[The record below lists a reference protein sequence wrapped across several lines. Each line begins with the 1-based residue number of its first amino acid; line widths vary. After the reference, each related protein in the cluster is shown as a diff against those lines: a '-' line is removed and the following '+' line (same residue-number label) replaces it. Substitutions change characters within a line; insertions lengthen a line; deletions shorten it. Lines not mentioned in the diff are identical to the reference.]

1 MEFRQGLG
9 YEKHCRIT
17 NASDSEILP
26 SLPLPSLP
34 VCCGDEDR
42 VLQLSDEPARHGH
55 PVVDRPDVLD
65 HASVIEGLLRGCDVS
80 YL

>member
-1 MEFRQGLG
+1 M
-9 YEKHCRIT
+9 
-17 NASDSEILP
+17 
-26 SLPLPSLP
+26 
-34 VCCGDEDR
+34 
-42 VLQLSDEPARHGH
+42 LQLSDEPARHGH